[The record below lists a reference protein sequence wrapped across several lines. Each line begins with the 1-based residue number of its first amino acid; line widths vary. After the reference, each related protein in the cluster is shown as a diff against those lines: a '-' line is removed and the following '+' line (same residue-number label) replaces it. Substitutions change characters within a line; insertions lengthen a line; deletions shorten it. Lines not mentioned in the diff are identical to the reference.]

1 MDQIH
6 EELKQP
12 LAFNEEETVE
22 QDDDKELSSDQEE
35 RIPTRT
41 SFIGHDRQVSVDS
54 SSSSQSDEFYETSDS
69 IANGNG
75 HNSSSN
81 ENTSGMDNTD
91 TSNNASRI
99 KTSPKIRS
107 RKNNES
113 CSESAPPQKSEKEKK
128 DTTNEKIALG
138 RNEDV
143 ENGGDKCQDV
153 RKSRVQ
159 HTVDGDTPLPKMTS
173 VQKRGKDIG

>member
-12 LAFNEEETVE
+12 LPFNEEEHVE
-22 QDDDKELSSDQEE
+22 QDDNKELSSDQED

-75 HNSSSN
+75 HSSSSN
-81 ENTSGMDNTD
+81 ENTSGIDNND

-99 KTSPKIRS
+99 KTSPKIRN

-113 CSESAPPQKSEKEKK
+113 CSESAPQKSAKEKK

-143 ENGGDKCQDV
+143 ENGGDKCQEV

-159 HTVDGDTPLPKMTS
+159 HMVEGDTPVQKMTS
-173 VQKRGKDIG
+173 VQKRGKDVYK